1 MKKYAYAIVG
11 AIIAL
16 IAFAP
21 TVTVGQTAPLHSLVP
36 LVQGINTYNN
46 VTLNSPLWGFGI
58 NLPPTFIT
66 TVSTT
71 TGGTL
76 GTSTPKYYFQ
86 VQALDGVGTTTPS
99 LEVASPTIAS
109 TSTALVINW
118 RAITGASNYQVLFGR
133 TTGGESKCLLAGA
146 TTTLTVSTT
155 TSATTCVP
163 NIVNSAYI
171 DKVNP
176 SSLSWFNGGNVGI
189 GTTTPNATLEVY
201 GTLSLAG
208 VSATTTASVSGALT
222 VGVCNTATS
231 TISGAAM
238 ASTTSIITTPQTY
251 PGDGVIWESY
261 VFSPTQVV
269 TKECGLKSVTPT
281 ATAFNIRA
289 IN

>member
-1 MKKYAYAIVG
+1 MKKYAYAFIG

-16 IAFAP
+16 VAFSPAI
-21 TVTVGQTAPLHSLVP
+21 TAGQTAPLHSLVP

-46 VTLNSPLWGFGI
+46 VTLNSPLWGLGI
-58 NLPPTFIT
+58 NLPATFIT
-66 TVSTT
+66 TVGTT

-76 GTSTPKYYFQ
+76 GTSTPQYYFQ

-99 LEVASPTIAS
+99 LEVASPVIAS
-109 TSTALVINW
+109 TSTALTVSW
-118 RAITGASNYQVLFGR
+118 RAITGASNYQVLFGS
-133 TTGGESKCLLAGA
+133 TPGGESSCLIAGA

-155 TSATTCVP
+155 TSATACTP
-163 NIVNSAYI
+163 NKVNTAFI
-171 DKVNP
+171 DKINP
-176 SSLSWFNGGNVGI
+176 ISLSWFNGGNVGI
-189 GTTTPNATLEVY
+189 GTTTPNASLEVY
-201 GTLSLAG
+201 GSFSLAG

-231 TISGAAM
+231 TISGATM
-238 ASTTSIITTPQTY
+238 ASSTSIVTTPQTY

-261 VFSPTQVV
+261 VLSPTQVV